1 VTVKTVL
8 NVAQMFVCAAVENVA
23 YRKTKWVNSLRR
35 SPSKR
40 HVGHDA
46 WLPATPPTSDVTS
59 GVEDHVTEEC
69 VQLSSLYVDRPTLR
83 VDLGRRMD
91 VSGVLITGQK
101 TTHDGTRLCSVNV
114 TLAQL
119 TTGEASL
126 VYLQGPFFRDRA
138 FVTLFKVPPNA
149 HLLHTGPARLC
160 CPDGISISSTVC
172 SAPNSQ
178 TQKPQ
183 NVWHL

>member
-1 VTVKTVL
+1 MTVKTVL

-101 TTHDGTRLCSVNV
+101 TTHDGTRLCSINV
-114 TLAQL
+114 TLGA
-119 TTGEASL
+119 A
-126 VYLQGPFFRDRA
+126 YDR
-138 FVTLFKVPPNA
+138 
-149 HLLHTGPARLC
+149 G
-160 CPDGISISSTVC
+160 GISSISTGSVFLETALLLRYLKC
-172 SAPNSQ
+172 P
-178 TQKPQ
+178 
-183 NVWHL
+183 

>member
-1 VTVKTVL
+1 
-8 NVAQMFVCAAVENVA
+8 MFVCAAVENVA

-138 FVTLFKVPPNA
+138 FVTLFKVPLNA

>member
-1 VTVKTVL
+1 
-8 NVAQMFVCAAVENVA
+8 MFVCAAVENVA

-101 TTHDGTRLCSVNV
+101 TTHDGRPTRLCSVNV
-114 TLAQL
+114 TLGA
-119 TTGEASL
+119 A
-126 VYLQGPFFRDRA
+126 YDR
-138 FVTLFKVPPNA
+138 
-149 HLLHTGPARLC
+149 G
-160 CPDGISISSTVC
+160 GISSISTGSVFLETALLLRYLKC
-172 SAPNSQ
+172 P
-178 TQKPQ
+178 
-183 NVWHL
+183 